1 MLKERWKILGQ
12 TPKYNVDTQIDVM
25 IAAFALHNYIRMNSH
40 DDLLFTMVEHS
51 ENYRGDEELLDV
63 YDPDTSNEI
72 PEDRSTTMRE
82 THNNI
87 AKLIWKEMIDNRHV
101 FNIIMSYV
109 FKGTYFFPSYLTS
122 LIYGVFSYNLSG
134 YVEHDSWL
142 QRKFGSNTS
151 Y

>member
-1 MLKERWKILGQ
+1 
-12 TPKYNVDTQIDVM
+12 
-25 IAAFALHNYIRMNSH
+25 MNSH